1 MLVRTWY
8 LTHVNSHIWRIVLV
22 ALFLGTAAC
31 PRKIPQP
38 EVEPKPP
45 APVTTQVVEPSGPG
59 LIIHVEPDD
68 AEVIIDGSSLGLA
81 SKLDLQNGLLPLRP
95 GIYQVNLKRSGYISW
110 RAEVTVNDKPESIQV
125 TLKKP

>member
-1 MLVRTWY
+1 M
-8 LTHVNSHIWRIVLV
+8 VLV
-22 ALFLGTAAC
+22 GLFLGTAGC

-45 APVTTQVVEPSGPG
+45 APVTAQKIVEPTGPG
-59 LIIHVEPDD
+59 LIIHVEPQD

-81 SKLDLQNGLLPLRP
+81 SKLELQNGLLPLRP

-110 RAEVTVNDKPESIQV
+110 RAEVTVNDKPESILV